1 MPNPPKPTQLRV
13 IEGNPGKR
21 PLTKNEPEPDK
32 LQGFPEP
39 PERFNSEA
47 RKEWERTGPVLHKA
61 GLITAADL
69 PMFEAYCQA
78 WGNYVIAQADY
89 DGTPLI
95 KGQKGNLVK
104 NPSAQIARDN
114 LDKAIALA
122 REFGMTP
129 SSRSRISLPG
139 GGSGKTSEGLEAALG
154 G

>member
-1 MPNPPKPTQLRV
+1 MPNPPKPTALKV

-21 PLTKNEPEPDK
+21 PLTANEPEPDK
-32 LQGFPEP
+32 LDMLPGP
-39 PERFNSEA
+39 PERFNKEA
-47 RKEWERTGPVLHKA
+47 KREWRRTGPVLFRA

-78 WGNYVIAQADY
+78 WGNYVTAQRAY
-89 DGTPLI
+89 DGEPLI
-95 KGQKGNLVK
+95 TGQKGNLVK
-104 NPSAQIARDN
+104 NPCAQIARDN

-129 SSRSRISLPG
+129 SSRSKISLPG
-139 GGSGKTSEGLEAALG
+139 NSRKTSAGLEAALG

>member
-1 MPNPPKPTQLRV
+1 MPNPPKPTALKV

-21 PLTKNEPEPDK
+21 PLTKNEPEPET
-32 LQGFPEP
+32 LTHFPKA
-39 PERFNSEA
+39 PERFNLEA
-47 RKEWERTGPVLHKA
+47 RKEWKRTGPVLFNA

-78 WGNYVIAQADY
+78 WGNYVTAQREY
-89 DGTPLI
+89 DGEPLVM
-95 KGQKGNLVK
+95 GQRGNLVK
-104 NPSAQIARDN
+104 NPCAQIARDN

-139 GGSGKTSEGLEAALG
+139 GNGKTSGGLEGALSG
-154 G
+154 